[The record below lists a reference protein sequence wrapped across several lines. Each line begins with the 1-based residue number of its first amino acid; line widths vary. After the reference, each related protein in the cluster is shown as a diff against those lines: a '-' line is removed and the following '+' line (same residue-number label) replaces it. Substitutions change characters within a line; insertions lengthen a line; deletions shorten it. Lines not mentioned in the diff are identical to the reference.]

1 MLEEELLLELDLWLV
16 VVLVDEDPPEMTF
29 VVVVVVVVVDEP
41 WAPVELSLAN
51 VAVIFLMAVAKSSS
65 SSR

>member
-1 MLEEELLLELDLWLV
+1 VLEEELLLELDLWLV

-29 VVVVVVVVVDEP
+29 VVVVVVVVDEP